1 MPQHGDERIVRICI
15 KDGPVLLRN
24 LPESGVNASYPLW
37 DDASASEFFPPKVET
52 ANYVLTV
59 EKRVML
65 ASQVRSAEKDLVEA
79 LGLIAAVWSFSGGSH
94 LLIDTH
100 ELSSI
105 PRFESNAD
113 EVEYPDYT

>member
-1 MPQHGDERIVRICI
+1 
-15 KDGPVLLRN
+15 
-24 LPESGVNASYPLW
+24 VNASYPLW